1 MLFHSDTLSD
11 LHSDT
16 FYWFRDNRYLLLLL
30 NATGSLVWPDW
41 GSNTYLLHWS
51 SECLSVH
58 LTGVVFGIHQNEKK
72 WSTFQGNIYCR
83 AKRLFYEGRVVFIR
97 LKIVNEFLWE
107 NVRRIELEST
117 QGVIRIRKSKDRQH
131 NSQKKRDK
139 RTNTDL
145 QSIHTKPK
153 IT

>member
-16 FYWFRDNRYLLLLL
+16 FYWFRDNRSLLLLL

-41 GSNTYLLHWS
+41 GSNTYLLHSS
-51 SECLSVH
+51 SECLPVH
-58 LTGVVFGIHQNEKK
+58 LTGVVFGIHQNEK
-72 WSTFQGNIYCR
+72 SEVHFR
-83 AKRLFYEGRVVFIR
+83 AIRLFYEGRVVFIR

-107 NVRRIELEST
+107 KVRIIEFEST

-131 NSQKKRDK
+131 NSQKKGDK
-139 RTNTDL
+139 RTNNDL

>member
-16 FYWFRDNRYLLLLL
+16 FYWFRDNRSLLLLL

-41 GSNTYLLHWS
+41 GSNTYLLHSS
-51 SECLSVH
+51 SEFLPVH
-58 LTGVVFGIHQNEKK
+58 LTGVVFGIHQNEKSEVHFRAIYIA
-72 WSTFQGNIYCR
+72 WQYIFSTKEECF
-83 AKRLFYEGRVVFIR
+83 FFR

-107 NVRRIELEST
+107 NVRRIEFEST
-117 QGVIRIRKSKDRQH
+117 QGVIRIRKSKDREH

-139 RTNTDL
+139 RTNNDL